1 MQFLLSGA
9 LVALAGV
16 AQAQVGGY
24 GQCGGQGYSGSSICT
39 AGFVCASQNAWFYQ
53 CIPGTTTSSSTTTA
67 AETSTAS
74 ITKATTTT
82 SLTPS
87 TKTTAQAA
95 TATATAP
102 AGGATCTGAFSSI
115 SASNFVS
122 NLHPGWNLG
131 NTLDA
136 VPDEGS
142 WNNAAV
148 VASTFDTVK
157 SAGFKSVRIPV
168 TWAYHF
174 TESSPDWTVDSA
186 WLQRVSDVV
195 DMVTSRGLYAI
206 VNVHH
211 DSWIWADVTQSGANL
226 TMIEEKFYR
235 LWYQIGTKLACK
247 SSLVAFE
254 SINEPP
260 CNTATDAAEI
270 NKLNKI
276 FLQAINDAGGFNS
289 QRVVNLSGGGQDSV
303 KTSQWFEAPTGFS
316 NPYAIQ
322 FHYYSPYDFIFSAWG
337 KTIWGSDSDKAAVE
351 TDFQLIRSNFTK
363 VPLILGEYDA
373 SPTNTEPAARWKYAD
388 FLMRTAR
395 DLDISCVLWDN
406 GLDHLNRDTKV
417 WRDTNSISIITK
429 STASTANSLPDST
442 EDGSATTQ
450 SSSAYI
456 FHQYGTAVAAYTLPF
471 IFNGNTL
478 SSISDSTGSTLV
490 SGTDYSVSGGNIVFT
505 ASYLSKHL
513 SATTTPGV
521 VATLTLKFSG
531 GASSP
536 TVQIV
541 QWKTPTLSSTSA
553 VASSVSGS
561 DLSIPITWGG
571 LPTVAAVKALTKS
584 GIPLIDEWTQ
594 YLGPIQQSRIT
605 YSGQYN
611 WDSSNVI
618 LTSSIISSVIS
629 AGQSTVFTFEFFPRD
644 NGAVNAANFT
654 LTV

>member
-1 MQFLLSGA
+1 MMQILIPGA
-9 LVALAGV
+9 LVALVGLT
-16 AQAQVGGY
+16 QAQVGGY
-24 GQCGGQGYSGSSICT
+24 GQCGGNGYSGSTSCT
-39 AGFVCASQNAWFYQ
+39 AGYVCASQNA
-53 CIPGTTTSSSTTTA
+53 S
-67 AETSTAS
+67 
-74 ITKATTTT
+74 
-82 SLTPS
+82 
-87 TKTTAQAA
+87 
-95 TATATAP
+95 
-102 AGGATCTGAFSSI
+102 ATCTGTFSSI
-115 SASNFVS
+115 SASNFIS
-122 NLHPGWNLG
+122 SLHPGWNLG

-157 SAGFKSVRIPV
+157 TAGFRSVRIPV

-174 TESSPDWTVDSA
+174 TGSSPDWTVDPT

-195 DMVTSRGLYAI
+195 DMVVSRGLYAI

-254 SINEPP
+254 PINEPP
-260 CNTATDAAEI
+260 CNTATDGAEI

-289 QRVVNLSGGGQDSV
+289 QRVVTLSGGGQDSV
-303 KTSQWFEAPTGFS
+303 KTSQWFVAPTGFL

-337 KTIWGSDSDKAAVE
+337 KTIWGSESDKATVQ
-351 TDFQLIRSNFTK
+351 TDFQLLRNNFTN
-363 VPLILGEYDA
+363 VPILLGEYDA
-373 SPTNTEPAARWKYAD
+373 SPTNTEPAARWKYVD
-388 FLMRTAR
+388 FLIKTALK
-395 DLDISCVLWDN
+395 LDISCVLWDN
-406 GLDHLNRDTKV
+406 GLDHLDRTAST
-417 WRDTNSISIITK
+417 WRDTNSISMITK

-442 EDGSATTQ
+442 EDSSATTQ

-478 SSISDSTGSTLV
+478 SSISDSAGSTLV
-490 SGTDYSVSGGNIVFT
+490 SGTDYSISGANIIFT

-513 SATTTPGV
+513 SATTAPGV

-536 TVQIV
+536 VIQIV
-541 QWKTPTLSSTSA
+541 QWKTPSLSSTSA
-553 VASSVSGS
+553 VASS
-561 DLSIPITWGG
+561 
-571 LPTVAAVKALTKS
+571 ALTKS
-584 GIPLIDEWTQ
+584 GTYLVDDWTV
-594 YLGPIQQSRIT
+594 YLGPIQQARTT

-618 LTSSIISSVIS
+618 LTSSVISSVIS
-629 AGQSTVFTFEFFPRD
+629 AGQSTVFTFEFYPRD
-644 NGAVNAANFT
+644 NGVVNAVNFT

>member
-1 MQFLLSGA
+1 MQILILGA
-9 LVALAGV
+9 LVGLV
-16 AQAQVGGY
+16 RLAQAQVGGY
-24 GQCGGQGYSGSSICT
+24 GQCGGNGYSGSTSCT
-39 AGFVCASQNAWFYQ
+39 AGYVCASQNA
-53 CIPGTTTSSSTTTA
+53 CTTSSSTTTA
-67 AETSTAS
+67 AAV
-74 ITKATTTT
+74 TTT
-82 SLTPS
+82 STTKAITTTLITT
-87 TKTTAQAA
+87 TKTTAQ
-95 TATATAP
+95 TATATASSSG
-102 AGGATCTGAFSSI
+102 AATCTGAFSSI
-115 SASNFVS
+115 SASNFIS
-122 NLHPGWNLG
+122 SLHPGWNLG

-157 SAGFKSVRIPV
+157 TAGFRSVRIPV

-174 TESSPDWTVDSA
+174 TGSSPDWTVDPT

-195 DMVTSRGLYAI
+195 DMVVSRGLYAI

-254 SINEPP
+254 PINEPP
-260 CNTATDAAEI
+260 CNTATDGAEI

-289 QRVVNLSGGGQDSV
+289 QRVVTLNGGGQDSV
-303 KTSQWFEAPTGFS
+303 KTSQWFVAPTGFS

-337 KTIWGSDSDKAAVE
+337 KTIWGSDSDKATVQ
-351 TDFQLIRSNFTK
+351 TDFQLLRNNFTN
-363 VPLILGEYDA
+363 VPILLGEYDA
-373 SPTNTEPAARWKYAD
+373 SPTNTEPAARWKYVD
-388 FLMRTAR
+388 FLIKTALK
-395 DLDISCVLWDN
+395 LDISCVLWDN
-406 GLDHLNRDTKV
+406 GLDHLDRTAST
-417 WRDTNSISIITK
+417 WRDTNSISMITK

-442 EDGSATTQ
+442 EDSSATTQ

-478 SSISDSTGSTLV
+478 SSISDSAGSTLV
-490 SGTDYSVSGGNIVFT
+490 SGTDYSVSGANIVFT

-513 SATTTPGV
+513 SATTAPGLI
-521 VATLTLKFSG
+521 ATLTLKFSG

-536 TVQIV
+536 VVKIV

-571 LPTVAAVKALTKS
+571 LPTIAAVKALTKS
-584 GIPLIDEWTQ
+584 GTYLVDDWTV
-594 YLGPIQQSRIT
+594 YLGPIQQARTT

-618 LTSSIISSVIS
+618 LTSSVISSVIS

-644 NGAVNAANFT
+644 NGVVNAVNFT